1 MVIIILKKCYMISQE
16 MLYNNYITSFSYI
29 KVIMQA
35 AQNQLDFV
43 VFKVLTKIEKWCG
56 NKVFLICDY
65 QHQIGYRTGSILFDL

>member
-1 MVIIILKKCYMISQE
+1 MISQE

-43 VFKVLTKIEKWCG
+43 VFKVLTKIEK
-56 NKVFLICDY
+56 
-65 QHQIGYRTGSILFDL
+65 